1 MQFDLSG
8 RGPRPLQ
15 LTMAGLAMIIAFGVA
30 LYLLALR
37 YNGEFEE
44 TVVVGADLTSTGDG
58 LPQRADV
65 KFRGMVV
72 GIVGSVDMVAAG
84 ERQHATLELKP
95 GLAETIPDT
104 VTARV
109 VPDNIF
115 GVASVQLVDNG
126 AAAAGL
132 RAGTVIAEDTS
143 EATIQLQSTLN
154 TLREVLTT
162 IQPEKLGRVLATLS
176 AALDPASRVP
186 GSTIERLDQWL
197 TTVHRIPEIGDLL
210 GDLGRASTA
219 LSQSAPELVG
229 VLADSVNSART
240 LNEHRAD
247 LVELLLQGN
256 NTVESVNVLFGANP
270 NAGKELVAGLDGVLG
285 GIAKD
290 PGALQSTAAN
300 LNASL
305 RKLQQVFNFGPRNQM
320 TWRMD
325 VSFTPFQQYTAADCP
340 RYGQMTG
347 PRCGGPT
354 VPEAA
359 PPQEYPETML
369 PQRLEAAG
377 PAPVAPALPIP
388 ELPTLPEITVPAIPG
403 LPPLPGLPAIPGI
416 TAPAAAVEPAPAA
429 APASQPRLT
438 GVAAISALV
447 GGTPT
452 FSQLLLLGSILGDTP
467 LVPDAEDGVRQ

>member
-1 MQFDLSG
+1 MILDLSG
-8 RGPRPLQ
+8 RGPKPLQ
-15 LTMAGLAMIIAFGVA
+15 LTVAGLAVITAFAVA

-44 TVVVGADLTSTGDG
+44 TVTVGADFTSTGDG

-72 GIVGSVDMVAAG
+72 GVVGSVEMVAAG
-84 ERQHATLELKP
+84 ERQRATLELKP
-95 GLAETIPDT
+95 GMAETIPET

-115 GVASVQLVDNG
+115 GVSSVQLVDNG
-126 AAAAGL
+126 SATSGL
-132 RAGTVIAEDTS
+132 RAGAVIAEDTS
-143 EATIQLQSTLN
+143 EATIQLQTTLN
-154 TLREVLTT
+154 TLRNVLTT

-197 TTVHRIPEIGDLL
+197 TTVHAIPEIGDLL
-210 GDLGRASTA
+210 GNLGRASTA

-247 LVELLLQGN
+247 LIELLMQGN
-256 NTVESVNVLFGANP
+256 STVDSVNVLFGANP
-270 NAGKELVAGLDGVLG
+270 NAGKELVAGLDDLLG
-285 GIAKD
+285 GIARD
-290 PGALQSTAAN
+290 PGALQTTAAN

-305 RKLQQVFNFGPRNQM
+305 RKLQSVFNFGPRRQM

-340 RYGQMTG
+340 RYGEMTG

-354 VPEAA
+354 VPEVA
-359 PPQEYPETML
+359 PPQEYPPGML
-369 PQRLEAAG
+369 PNRLEAAG
-377 PAPVAPALPIP
+377 PAPVVVPAVPQLPALPNI
-388 ELPTLPEITVPAIPG
+388 TLPAIPG
-403 LPPLPGLPAIPGI
+403 LPPIPGLPGIPGI
-416 TAPAAAVEPAPAA
+416 TAPAAALEPAPGAT
-429 APASQPRLT
+429 PASQPRLT
-438 GVAAISALV
+438 GIDAISALV
-447 GGTPT
+447 GGHPT

-467 LVPDAEDGVRQ
+467 IVPDTEDGV